1 MTIATFN
8 VRAQCVVEGIGFRT
22 IGRFQAATDGRSY
35 ELLVRPEPGPSP
47 WGKVNCGE

>member
-1 MTIATFN
+1 MRY
-8 VRAQCVVEGIGFRT
+8 RAFTVLDVT
-22 IGRFQAATDGRSY
+22 VGRFQAATDGRSY